1 MSGKRRSFEP
11 EFKLKCV
18 LDVLSGRNTPAQ
30 VCREHGLNESILA
43 RWRKQFS
50 EHAPK
55 IFASSKSSGASAE
68 AQRIGELERLVG
80 RLTLELDAAKKL
92 SSYLT
97 YQ

>member
-1 MSGKRRSFEP
+1 MNLMSGRQLR
-11 EFKLKCV
+11 
-18 LDVLSGRNTPAQ
+18 GTN
-30 VCREHGLNESILA
+30 LA
-43 RWRKQFS
+43 RWRKQFA

-55 IFASSKSSGASAE
+55 IFANSKSNGASAE

>member
-1 MSGKRRSFEP
+1 MSGRK
-11 EFKLKCV
+11 
-18 LDVLSGRNTPAQ
+18 TPAQ

-43 RWRKQFS
+43 RWREQFS

-55 IFASSKSSGASAE
+55 IFANSKSNGASTE
-68 AQRIGELERLVG
+68 AQRIAELERLVG